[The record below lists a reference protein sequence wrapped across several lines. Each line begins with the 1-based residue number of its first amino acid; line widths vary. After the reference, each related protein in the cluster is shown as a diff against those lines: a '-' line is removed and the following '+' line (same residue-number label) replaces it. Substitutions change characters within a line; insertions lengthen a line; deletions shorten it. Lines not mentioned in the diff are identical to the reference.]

1 MAGSTAL
8 CYACKLVDSSM
19 VKALLK
25 HGANPNWHMNLVADS
40 MPLHV
45 AVDADLSKLGVH
57 HLKLRAVVEA
67 LHEEGADPSIPD
79 ADGRLVEDK
88 TSNSELKEILPAPQF
103 GRISLKDQ

>member
-1 MAGSTAL
+1 
-8 CYACKLVDSSM
+8 M

-88 TSNSELKEILPAPQF
+88 TSNSELKEILRRCRMMLSPAKE
-103 GRISLKDQ
+103 ISLEHLYASEEHHR